1 MYFLVEAETR
11 LPSTMTAAE
20 RADLDEREEQ
30 VGLQLAETGRL
41 VHIWRV
47 PGRQANVAIWSC
59 DDADDLHRS
68 LTSLPAWPWMDIT
81 VQPLAT
87 HPLNTAAEQG
97 VRARRE

>member
-1 MYFLVEAETR
+1 MYYLIHAETR

-30 VGLQLAETGRL
+30 AGIHLVGTGRL

-47 PGRQANVAIWSC
+47 PGRQANIAIWSC
-59 DDADDLHRS
+59 EDADDLHRS

-81 VQPLAT
+81 VQALAT
-87 HPLNTAAEQG
+87 HPLSTTG
-97 VRARRE
+97 L